1 MGNGPRWFVT
11 TYSGDDGIG
20 DFAPAGLSLSRDS
33 DLGFAISAA
42 NGGPRYDVC
51 SAYMHAERVV
61 GPPEKLLEIPGAFLY
76 RCRVCHTFWIDA
88 MGKVAQPVRYE
99 EALRVF
105 PELSNLDPGSDG
117 S

>member
-20 DFAPAGLSLSRDS
+20 AFAPAGLSLSGDS

-61 GPPEKLLEIPGAFLY
+61 EPPEKLLEISGAFLH
-76 RCRVCHTFWIDA
+76 RCRMCHTFRIDS

-105 PELSNLDPGSDG
+105 PGLDRLDPESGTR
-117 S
+117 